1 MGHTTCNLSK
11 MFRSLSVLRTTGS
24 VRMIS
29 GASGALAAS
38 ESAQLSRKEQ
48 NEAIARAIEES
59 AATAEELGVAHDEES
74 AAALEE
80 LKAFMVGSPESGS
93 LPEPEAYVAP
103 DFGKAKGKELL
114 GKVLELSRV
123 YDEYEYAIDFEEW
136 KTKVDP
142 ALVSEVESI
151 VKGLKVPSF
160 ESLAAQADGALED
173 LDAQLDQINKEATA
187 TLKDAEI
194 RYAELTAEREGL
206 RDLARHSVFG
216 TTVDDVLDANPLMA
230 DEIKANIAADKWDT
244 PTKWDKAEEASKAL
258 QK

>member
-1 MGHTTCNLSK
+1 MGHTTCNLSR

-38 ESAQLSRKEQ
+38 EAVQLSRKEQ

-114 GKVLELSRV
+114 GKVLERSREVDWTGMAEGLDAGSREELAKFRSVVSQMEKEMSRV
-123 YDEYEYAIDFEEW
+123 YNEYEYAIDFEDW

-142 ALVSEVESI
+142 ALVSEIETIVE
-151 VKGLKVPSF
+151 G
-160 ESLAAQADGALED
+160 
-173 LDAQLDQINKEATA
+173 LDAQLDQINQEATA

-194 RYAELTAEREGL
+194 RYAELTAER
-206 RDLARHSVFG
+206 
-216 TTVDDVLDANPLMA
+216 
-230 DEIKANIAADKWDT
+230 
-244 PTKWDKAEEASKAL
+244 
-258 QK
+258 